1 VVALESCVAVVTTF
15 RQLSRVGE
23 GCCSQKDPHM
33 TENKK
38 VAEEPS
44 RESVER
50 MLAFAGL
57 LAAIERKDAKEEIA
71 ARRRLRALG
80 VQVQFTGVS
89 R

>member
-1 VVALESCVAVVTTF
+1 
-15 RQLSRVGE
+15 
-23 GCCSQKDPHM
+23 M
-33 TENKK
+33 TADKNK

-57 LAAIERKDAKEEIA
+57 LAAIERKDATEEID

-80 VQVQFTGVS
+80 VQVQFMGVQ

>member
-1 VVALESCVAVVTTF
+1 MLSEGLPMTADKNQVAA
-15 RQLSRVGE
+15 
-23 GCCSQKDPHM
+23 
-33 TENKK
+33 
-38 VAEEPS
+38 EPS

-57 LAAIERKDAKEEIA
+57 LAAIERKDAKEEID
-71 ARRRLRALG
+71 ARRRLRSLG

>member
-1 VVALESCVAVVTTF
+1 MTADEKRVV
-15 RQLSRVGE
+15 
-23 GCCSQKDPHM
+23 
-33 TENKK
+33 
-38 VAEEPS
+38 EEPS

-57 LAAIERKDAKEEIA
+57 LAAIEREDAKEEIE

-80 VQVQFTGVS
+80 VRVQVSEVS

>member
-1 VVALESCVAVVTTF
+1 MTADKKQVA
-15 RQLSRVGE
+15 Q
-23 GCCSQKDPHM
+23 
-33 TENKK
+33 
-38 VAEEPS
+38 EPS

-57 LAAIERKDAKEEIA
+57 LAAIERKDAKEEID

-80 VQVQFTGVS
+80 VHVQFMGVQ

>member
-1 VVALESCVAVVTTF
+1 MTADKNQVV
-15 RQLSRVGE
+15 
-23 GCCSQKDPHM
+23 
-33 TENKK
+33 
-38 VAEEPS
+38 EEPS

-57 LAAIERKDAKEEIA
+57 LAAIERKDAKEEID

-80 VQVQFTGVS
+80 VHVQFMGVQ

>member
-1 VVALESCVAVVTTF
+1 
-15 RQLSRVGE
+15 
-23 GCCSQKDPHM
+23 M
-33 TENKK
+33 TENKSK
-38 VAEEPS
+38 NQVPQEPS

-57 LAAIERKDAKEEIA
+57 LAAIEREDAKESID

-80 VQVQFTGVS
+80 VQVVFTGVS

>member
-1 VVALESCVAVVTTF
+1 
-15 RQLSRVGE
+15 
-23 GCCSQKDPHM
+23 M
-33 TENKK
+33 TEKK
-38 VAEEPS
+38 QVVEEPS

-71 ARRRLRALG
+71 ARRRLHALG
-80 VQVQFTGVS
+80 VQVQFMGVS

>member
-1 VVALESCVAVVTTF
+1 
-15 RQLSRVGE
+15 
-23 GCCSQKDPHM
+23 M
-33 TENKK
+33 TEKNQ
-38 VAEEPS
+38 VVEEPS

-57 LAAIERKDAKEEIA
+57 LAAIERKDAKEEID

-80 VQVQFTGVS
+80 VHVQFMGVQ

>member
-1 VVALESCVAVVTTF
+1 MLSEGLPLTADKNQVV
-15 RQLSRVGE
+15 
-23 GCCSQKDPHM
+23 
-33 TENKK
+33 
-38 VAEEPS
+38 EEPS

-50 MLAFAGL
+50 MLAFAVL

-71 ARRRLRALG
+71 ARRRLRSLG